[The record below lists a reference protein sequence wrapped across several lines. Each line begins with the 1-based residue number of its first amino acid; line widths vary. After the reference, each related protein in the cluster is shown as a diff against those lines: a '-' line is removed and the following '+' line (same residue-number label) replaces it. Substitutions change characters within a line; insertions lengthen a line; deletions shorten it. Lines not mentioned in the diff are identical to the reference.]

1 MSVLMR
7 NILRFIFFILIQVFV
22 LDKVPLLHQYLKPTI
37 AFLFILWLPFSLSR
51 VALMTVAFVFGLAL
65 DYFGGVPG
73 LHSAPMVLI
82 AYLRPFLLNLLLPQQ
97 KAEITY
103 SDPSTKSIGIGPY
116 SVYVLTLTLIYHL
129 YLTFIEWMSF
139 GSFVYFIGKVLG
151 SSALS
156 LVLIFITELLFFR
169 KIKFKTNAG

>member
-1 MSVLMR
+1 MSVLMK

-37 AFLFILWLPFSLSR
+37 AFLFILWLPFNLSR
-51 VALMTVAFVFGLAL
+51 VALMAIAFVFGLAL
-65 DYFGGVPG
+65 DYFAGVPG

-116 SVYVLTLTLIYHL
+116 TIYIVALTLVYHV

-139 GSFVYFIGKVLG
+139 GNFLFFIGKVLG
-151 SSALS
+151 STVLS
-156 LVLIFITELLFFR
+156 LILIFITELLFFR
-169 KIKFKTNAG
+169 KVKFKTNAG

>member
-1 MSVLMR
+1 MSVLMK
-7 NILRFIFFILIQVFV
+7 NILRFIFFILVQVFV

-51 VALMTVAFVFGLAL
+51 FALMAIAFIFGLVL
-65 DYFGGVPG
+65 DYFSGVPG

-116 SVYVLTLTLIYHL
+116 TIYVLVLTVVYHL
-129 YLTFIEWMSF
+129 YLTFIEWMQF
-139 GSFVYFIGKVLG
+139 GDFLFFIGKVLAT
-151 SSALS
+151 SVLS
-156 LVLIFITELLFFR
+156 LILIFVTELLFFR
-169 KIKFKTNAG
+169 KVKFKTNAG

>member
-1 MSVLMR
+1 MSVLMK
-7 NILRFIFFILIQVFV
+7 NILRFIFFILVQVFV
-22 LDKVPLLHQYLKPTI
+22 LDKVPLLHQYLKPTV

-51 VALMTVAFVFGLAL
+51 VALMAIAFVFGLVL
-65 DYFGGVPG
+65 DYFSGVPG

-116 SVYVLTLTLIYHL
+116 TIYVLILTVVYHL
-129 YLTFIEWMSF
+129 YLTFIEWMQF
-139 GSFVYFIGKVLG
+139 GDFLFFIGKVLAT
-151 SSALS
+151 SVLS
-156 LVLIFITELLFFR
+156 LALIFITELLFFR
-169 KIKFKTNAG
+169 KVKFKTNAG

>member
-1 MSVLMR
+1 MSVLMK
-7 NILRFIFFILIQVFV
+7 NILRFIFFILVQVFV

-51 VALMTVAFVFGLAL
+51 FWLMGIAFIFGLVL
-65 DYFGGVPG
+65 DYFSGVPG

-103 SDPSTKSIGIGPY
+103 SDPSAKSIGIGPY
-116 SVYVLTLTLIYHL
+116 SIYILVLTVIYHL
-129 YLTFIEWMSF
+129 YLTFIEWMQF
-139 GSFVYFIGKVLG
+139 GDFLFFIGKVLAT
-151 SSALS
+151 SVLR
-156 LVLIFITELLFFR
+156 LILIFITELLFFR
-169 KIKFKTNAG
+169 KVQFKTNAG

>member
-1 MSVLMR
+1 MSVLMK
-7 NILRFIFFILIQVFV
+7 NILRFIFFILVQVFV
-22 LDKVPLLHQYLKPTI
+22 LDKVPLLHQYLKPTV

-51 VALMTVAFVFGLAL
+51 VALMAIAFVFGLVL
-65 DYFGGVPG
+65 DYFSGVPG

-116 SVYVLTLTLIYHL
+116 TIYVLVLTVVYHL
-129 YLTFIEWMSF
+129 YLTFIEWMQF
-139 GSFVYFIGKVLG
+139 GDFLFFIGKVLAT
-151 SSALS
+151 SVLS
-156 LVLIFITELLFFR
+156 LALIFITELLFFR
-169 KIKFKTNAG
+169 KVKFKTNAG

>member
-1 MSVLMR
+1 MSVLMK
-7 NILRFIFFILIQVFV
+7 NILRFIFFILVQVFV

-51 VALMTVAFVFGLAL
+51 FALMAIAFVFGLVL
-65 DYFGGVPG
+65 DYFSGVPG

-116 SVYVLTLTLIYHL
+116 TIYVLVLTVVYHL
-129 YLTFIEWMSF
+129 YLTFIEWMQF
-139 GSFVYFIGKVLG
+139 GDFLFFIGKVLAT
-151 SSALS
+151 SVLS
-156 LVLIFITELLFFR
+156 LILIFVTELLFFR
-169 KIKFKTNAG
+169 KVKFKTNAG

>member
-1 MSVLMR
+1 MSVLMK

-22 LDKVPLLHQYLKPTI
+22 LDKVPLLHQYLKPSI

-51 VALMTVAFVFGLAL
+51 VALMAIAFVFGLVL
-65 DYFGGVPG
+65 DYFSGVPG

-103 SDPSTKSIGIGPY
+103 SDPSTKSVGIGPY
-116 SVYVLTLTLIYHL
+116 AVYIIVLTIVYHV
-129 YLTFIEWMSF
+129 YLTFIEWMQF
-139 GSFVYFIGKVLG
+139 GDFMFFIGKVLG
-151 SSALS
+151 SALLS
-156 LVLIFITELLFFR
+156 LILIFITELLFFR
-169 KIKFKTNAG
+169 KVKFRTNAG